1 MLRVAE
7 HFEKTDTGRQRRAN
21 EDSLFA
27 RAPVFAVADGMGG
40 AQAGE
45 VASRL
50 AVEAF
55 EPGLPAAGTPEDRL
69 AEVARAA
76 NQRIHEVAAD
86 DAARTGMGTTL
97 TAAYVGDAGVSLAHV
112 GDSRAYRLRDGVL
125 EQLTNDHSLV
135 GELVRR
141 GKLTAEEAEEH
152 PQKSV
157 ITRALGV
164 EAWVDVDTFTAPAR
178 DGDVYLLCSDGLTS
192 MVGEARVG
200 ELLRSAPDLAAAG
213 RALIDEANAEGG
225 RDNITVI
232 LFRLEEIEGT
242 APATAEPPP
251 AAATGDQPTALG
263 QSAPS
268 QADVR
273 AALHRQQAEA
283 AAAPAAVTPRSPR
296 PPRPAPAPAKRRR
309 WRRVVPALATIAV
322 VGLVAVGAWMA
333 SRAVYF
339 VGTDAQG
346 FVTVYRGLPYDG
358 PFGAELYEQYY
369 VSGVP
374 AADLS
379 AARRKKLLDHQL
391 RSRGDAA
398 DLVRKIERGQ
408 LDG

>member
-21 EDSLFA
+21 EDALYA
-27 RAPVFAVADGMGG
+27 RAPVFVVADGMGG

-55 EPGLPAAGTPEDRL
+55 EGGLPDGGSAEERL
-69 AEVARAA
+69 ADVARAA
-76 NQRIHEVAAD
+76 NQRIHGLAAE

-97 TAAYVGDAGVSLAHV
+97 TAADVGADGVSFAHV
-112 GDSRAYRLRDGVL
+112 GDSRAYRLRDGAL
-125 EQLTNDHSLV
+125 DQLTNDHSLV

-164 EAWVDVDTFTAPAR
+164 ESRVDVDTFTVPAR

-192 MVGEARVG
+192 MVGEARLA
-200 ELLRSAPDLAAAG
+200 EILRTAPDLAAAG
-213 RALIDEANAEGG
+213 QALVDEANAEGG

-232 LFRLEEIEGT
+232 LFRLEEIAGT
-242 APATAEPPP
+242 APADAALDRPTAVG
-251 AAATGDQPTALG
+251 AAAPTA
-263 QSAPS
+263 
-268 QADVR
+268 ADVR
-273 AALHRQQAEA
+273 AALRRQEDA
-283 AAAPAAVTPRSPR
+283 AAEEPPEVVPRAPRAPR
-296 PPRPAPAPAKRRR
+296 PEAPAPKQRRL
-309 WRRVVPALATIAV
+309 RRALPVVVT
-322 VGLVAVGAWMA
+322 VAVLGMALSAAWLA

-358 PFGAELYEQYY
+358 PFGLELYERYY
-369 VSGVP
+369 ESAVP
-374 AADLS
+374 AADLP
-379 AARRKKLLDHQL
+379 AARRDKLLDHQL
-391 RSRGDAA
+391 RSRSDAA
-398 DLVRKIERGQ
+398 DLVRRIERGQ